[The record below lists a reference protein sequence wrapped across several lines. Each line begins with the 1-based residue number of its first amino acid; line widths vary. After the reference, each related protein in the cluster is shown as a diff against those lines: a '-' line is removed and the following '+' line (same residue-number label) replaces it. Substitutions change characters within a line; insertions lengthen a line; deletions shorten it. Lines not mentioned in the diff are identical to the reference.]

1 MIQNHDIGV
10 PEEDEGETEAGEK
23 KSVFEEIMVENLP
36 NLKTVFRVGYLI
48 CSNLYPIN
56 TEFSR

>member
-36 NLKTVFRVGYLI
+36 NLVKSI
-48 CSNLYPIN
+48 NL
-56 TEFSR
+56 

>member
-1 MIQNHDIGV
+1 MIQNHDIEV

-36 NLKTVFRVGYLI
+36 NLVK
-48 CSNLYPIN
+48 SIN
-56 TEFSR
+56 M